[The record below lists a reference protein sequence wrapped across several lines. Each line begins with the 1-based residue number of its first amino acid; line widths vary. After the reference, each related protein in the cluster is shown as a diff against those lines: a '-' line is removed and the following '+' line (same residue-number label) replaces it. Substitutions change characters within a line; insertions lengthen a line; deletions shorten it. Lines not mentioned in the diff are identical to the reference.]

1 MWNITI
7 QEIFFITITAVS
19 HQTCSG
25 LFIGWHGIFHASSA
39 PIECT
44 ATHSP
49 MSSALTG
56 SQPQSTHPLY
66 NPVQEYLL

>member
-1 MWNITI
+1 MRNITI
-7 QEIFFITITAVS
+7 QEIFLITITAVS

-25 LFIGWHGIFHASSA
+25 LFIGWRGISHASSA
-39 PIECT
+39 SQGAT
-44 ATHSP
+44 AAHSP

-56 SQPQSTHPLY
+56 SLPQNTHPLY